1 MTLSSLAFGRV
12 LALVLLTT
20 AAASAQGT
28 RGTPTPTAGGT
39 AQGARSGAP
48 PEARQEIGPL
58 EKKANPVTPENP
70 IPRRIFSQAP
80 LYPGEASG
88 TGLLAGATLKLTLDQ
103 SGRVAEARTTSLS
116 YSGTASPQAQAA
128 FQKAALDSVRQW
140 IYDPP
145 ASPPISLYVQVNF
158 FPDSESR
165 ITWHDAAAPTARN
178 TFTAAPPPPPPPPG
192 SAAANAVRVGGNI
205 AAPRKIKDVQ
215 PVYPAIAQSARVSGI
230 VIVEATIGADGRV
243 VDARVL
249 RSIPLLDLAALD
261 AVRQWEFTPTLL
273 NGVPTPIIMSVTVN
287 FQLQLDN

>member
-1 MTLSSLAFGRV
+1 MTLSRPLAFGRV

-20 AAASAQGT
+20 AVAWAQGT

-48 PEARQEIGPL
+48 PAAGQEIGPL

-70 IPRRIFSQAP
+70 IPRRIFAQAP
-80 LYPGEASG
+80 LYPSEASG

-103 SGRVAEARTTSLS
+103 AGRVAEARTTSLS
-116 YSGTASPQAQAA
+116 YSGTASPQVQAA

-140 IYDPP
+140 IYDLP
-145 ASPPISLYVQVNF
+145 AKAPISLYVQVNF

-165 ITWHDAAAPTARN
+165 IAWHDAAAPTARN

-205 AAPRKIKDVQ
+205 AAPRKIKDAP

-230 VIVEATIGADGRV
+230 VIVEATLGADGRV
-243 VDARVL
+243 IDARVL
-249 RSIPLLDLAALD
+249 RSIPLLDQAALD
-261 AVRQWEFTPTLL
+261 AVRQWEYTPTLL
-273 NGVPTPIIMSVTVN
+273 NGVPVPVIMTVTVN
-287 FQLQLDN
+287 FTLQ